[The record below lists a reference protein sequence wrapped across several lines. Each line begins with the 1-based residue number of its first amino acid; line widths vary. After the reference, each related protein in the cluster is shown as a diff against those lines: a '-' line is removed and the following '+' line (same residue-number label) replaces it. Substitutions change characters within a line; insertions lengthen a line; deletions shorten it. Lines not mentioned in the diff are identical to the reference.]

1 MGPGLAALA
10 LGAVL
15 TLAACGDDGGGGGT
29 SATEP
34 AADIAYPTGAD
45 DVVIRVEV
53 GGGFEVGPV
62 VTDQP
67 AVSVYGDGRVVVPGP
82 TIERYPP
89 PALPN
94 LLETEIDAGQIEDLL
109 GAADELGLLDA
120 DVDYGEPGITDQ
132 PRTVVT
138 IAADDEVYV
147 HDVYALDHEGG
158 TGDDL
163 TDEQRAAR
171 ENLREFVGLATGDT
185 VTGDDALGPYE
196 YDELA
201 VIAEDYSQPNGNE
214 APRPN
219 VLDWPLDQDLATAG
233 ERFDFG
239 GRCQVVSGPDAIGTV
254 VGQAQDATTITKWR
268 SAGRSFS
275 VTFVPLLP
283 DEHGCDDLLPAGA

>member
-1 MGPGLAALA
+1 VKRAVPVAVTLA
-10 LGAVL
+10 GVL
-15 TLAACGDDGGGGGT
+15 MLAACGDDDGSGT
-29 SATEP
+29 AATDP
-34 AADIAYPTGAD
+34 DAAISYPTGAD
-45 DVVIRVEV
+45 DLVIRVEFS
-53 GGGFEVGPV
+53 GGFEVGPV

-82 TIERYPP
+82 TIKRYPP

-109 GAADELGLLDA
+109 ATAGELGLLDG

-138 IAADDEVYV
+138 IAADGEVFV
-147 HDVYALDHEGG
+147 HDVYALDHDGG

-163 TDEQRAAR
+163 TDEQREAR
-171 ENLREFVGLATGDT
+171 ENLREFVGLATGDD
-185 VTGDDALGPYE
+185 VTGDEALGPYG

-201 VIAEDYSQPNGNE
+201 VIAEDYAQPNGNE

-219 VLDWPLDQDLATAG
+219 ILDWPLDQDLATAG
-233 ERFDFG
+233 GRFDFG
-239 GRCQVVSGPDAIGTV
+239 GRCQVVSDPDALDAV
-254 VGQAQDATTITKWR
+254 VAQAEDATTITKWR
-268 SAGRSFS
+268 SAGRPFS

-283 DEHGCDDLLPAGA
+283 DEHRCDDLLPEGA

>member
-1 MGPGLAALA
+1 MKGPGLLACAVAGALI
-10 LGAVL
+10 
-15 TLAACGDDGGGGGT
+15 LAACGDDGGSGT
-29 SATEP
+29 AATDP
-34 AADIAYPTGAD
+34 DAGIDYPTGAD

-62 VTDQP
+62 ITDQP

-109 GAADELGLLDA
+109 ATADELGLLDD

-138 IAADDEVYV
+138 IAANGEVSV
-147 HDVYALDHEGG
+147 HDVYALDHDVG
-158 TGDDL
+158 TSDDV
-163 TDEQRAAR
+163 TDEQRVAR
-171 ENLREFVGLATGDT
+171 ENLREFVAVATGDD

-239 GRCQVVSGPDAIGTV
+239 GRCQVVSGPDAVGTV
-254 VGQAQDATTITKWR
+254 VGQAEDATTITKWR

-283 DEHGCDDLLPAGA
+283 DEHGCDDLLPEGA